1 MLRRILAELLPPSQN
16 GGKCIIGRHVLSMI
30 ITFKGS
36 ISMPRSQFP
45 IACAIFAV
53 TIVSLCQAQQP
64 ALDPK
69 NADSDFAIQ
78 GEYAGS
84 IQSDNGMMGIG
95 VQVVALGGGKF
106 HAVGHHGGLPGAGW
120 DGKEK
125 HEADGEAKDGAV
137 VFKSGEISAEVRDG
151 VITIRDNSGNS
162 LGECKKVLRKSP
174 TLGEKPPAGAVVLF
188 DGSSAEHLA
197 GGKLDG
203 NLLVQGTSSKQK
215 FQDFTLHLEFLLSYM
230 PKARGQGR
238 ANSGC
243 YAQGRY
249 EVQILDSFGLS
260 GEHNECGGIYTVKKP
275 DVNMCFP
282 PLSWQTYDID
292 FTAAKYDASGKKTAD
307 ARMTVRHNGV
317 LIHDNVDVP
326 KATTAAPVAE
336 GAAAGPLYLQDH
348 GNPIRFRNIWVV
360 EK

>member
-1 MLRRILAELLPPSQN
+1 MLCRILAELPSPSQN
-16 GGKCIIGRHVLSMI
+16 IAAYLAGSMMHLRS
-30 ITFKGS
+30 TFKGS
-36 ISMPRSQFP
+36 VSMPRRQFP

-53 TIVSLCQAQQP
+53 TLVSLCHAQAP
-64 ALDPK
+64 VLDPK
-69 NADSDFAIQ
+69 KADADFGLQ

-84 IQSDNGMMGIG
+84 IQSNDGLMDIG
-95 VQVVALGGGKF
+95 VQVIALGAGKF

-125 HEADGEAKDGAV
+125 HEADGELKDGVV
-137 VFKSGEISAEVRDG
+137 VFKSGDISAELRDG
-151 VITIRDNSGNS
+151 GIAIRDNSGKS
-162 LGECKKVLRKSP
+162 LGECKKVVRKSP
-174 TLGEKPPAGAVVLF
+174 TLGEKPPTGAMVLF
-188 DGSSAEHLA
+188 DGSTADHFA

-203 NLLVQGTSSKQK
+203 NLLVQGASSKQK
-215 FQDFTLHLEFLLSYM
+215 FQSFSLHLEFMLSYM
-230 PKARGQGR
+230 PAARGQGR

-249 EVQILDSFGLS
+249 EVQILDSFGLL

-292 FTAAKYDASGKKTAD
+292 FTAAKYDAGGKKTMD
-307 ARMTVRHNGV
+307 AQMTVKHNGV
-317 LIHDNVDVP
+317 LIHDHVPVP

-336 GAAAGPLYLQDH
+336 GPDPGPLYLQDH